1 MLPFAEVNER
11 EIYHDYDRDRRLRI
25 TRNLAFAFFIMLILA
40 LISTP
45 FTLGIHPSIEGLAKA
60 LWPPLLAVAA
70 FGLSW
75 WLTLRRQDIMAAA
88 LLLSGTLFV
97 VVDFQIQ
104 YALRDGVGPLTLA
117 IMTAYGINIANA
129 GIIGNTW
136 LIWLVTVIENAL
148 TAFLLIGLPLLIGQS
163 FMPQLTVVLFT
174 LLMVQWGM
182 AVSFSVGR
190 RQNLRTLRELGD
202 IRVAYARAQQVEE
215 IKNQFITSVNHELRT
230 PVMTMIGWIEN
241 LQSNAAQIA
250 DTASDGNTQTDAS
263 KMLANLK
270 RAEAAGLSL
279 TALINSILDVNR
291 LDQDLTQFTPQSV
304 IVSEAVQAAIAL
316 LEPAVGAQQERA
328 ISLDLEP
335 NLAIYGEAVWLQQI
349 FGNLLS
355 NAIKYSAPATAI
367 EVHACVVTEQ
377 RGRREQVQVVECTIR
392 DYGLGV
398 PPAQIPLL
406 FQKFV
411 RLPRDL
417 ASTTIGNGLGLWL
430 CKQLTEAMGGR
441 IWIDS
446 TGVAGEGSTFFVR
459 LPLAPV
465 ASAAV
470 PRQPIEVISVSAE
483 HTL

>member
-250 DTASDGNTQTDAS
+250 DTASDGNTQTEAS
-263 KMLANLK
+263 KMFANLK

-279 TALINSILDVNR
+279 TVLINSILDVNR

-316 LEPAVGAQQERA
+316 LEPAVGGSPSSPGAWKWQERH
-328 ISLDLEP
+328 
-335 NLAIYGEAVWLQQI
+335 G
-349 FGNLLS
+349 
-355 NAIKYSAPATAI
+355 
-367 EVHACVVTEQ
+367 
-377 RGRREQVQVVECTIR
+377 
-392 DYGLGV
+392 
-398 PPAQIPLL
+398 
-406 FQKFV
+406 
-411 RLPRDL
+411 
-417 ASTTIGNGLGLWL
+417 
-430 CKQLTEAMGGR
+430 
-441 IWIDS
+441 
-446 TGVAGEGSTFFVR
+446 
-459 LPLAPV
+459 
-465 ASAAV
+465 
-470 PRQPIEVISVSAE
+470 
-483 HTL
+483 